1 MNKVMSSREASVALR
16 AFRNE
21 RNNSKKTIEVPCFVH
36 LAPTIETPC
45 FVMPSEAC

>member
-1 MNKVMSSREASVALR
+1 MNKVMSSREASAALQ

-36 LAPTIETPC
+36 QAPTVETPC
-45 FVMPSEAC
+45 FVMPPEAC